1 MPTLTPR
8 HLFPFDLARLTSL
21 IDFTFRV
28 HDKFPNEPRM
38 RFRRWDARTPYGIH
52 PVWCAMMFLTETT
65 LPEDVRDDG
74 ALALLLHDVL
84 EDTQAPLPSR
94 LPPRVEAL
102 VEEKTFASFE
112 EEHELIWGRSEL
124 CRLLTTYDKVSN
136 LLDANWRTNKRD
148 LYVAYTLRLA
158 DEAEKRWG
166 TLNIVRIARAIAV

>member
-1 MPTLTPR
+1 MPDTPQS
-8 HLFPFDLARLTSL
+8 LPPFDTARLASL
-21 IDFTFRV
+21 VDFAFRA
-28 HDKFPNEPRM
+28 HDQFANEPRK
-38 RFRRWDARTPYGIH
+38 RFRKWDGRTPYAIY
-52 PVWCAMMFLTETT
+52 PVWCAMTTLTETT
-65 LPEDVRDDG
+65 LPEEIRYHG

-84 EDTQAPLPSR
+84 EDTKAPLPSR

-158 DEAEKRWG
+158 NEAEQRWG
-166 TLNIVRIARAIAV
+166 TLNIVRMARAIAT